1 MVKKVLIA
9 NRGVVAMRIARTL
22 RRLGMPYA
30 VVYSEADVGLP
41 YVREAPEAVEIGG
54 ARPQASYLRHEAIL
68 DAARRTECDSIH
80 PGYGFLSESAEF
92 ARKVVEGGFTF
103 IGPEPEHIAALGDKA
118 RAREVMVEAGFPA
131 LPASDPLSEDGDAEA
146 LAGAIGYPLLIKAS
160 AGGGGVGMQRVEC
173 PEQLA
178 GALSK
183 ARDFAGRFFGNRT
196 IFLERWLTEAK
207 HVEFQIVADGTGDA
221 LSLHQRDCSVQRRH
235 QKVIE
240 EAPAPFVNET
250 AARDL
255 GLRLAA
261 FFGRFGYSN
270 LATVEMLM
278 DRDGRFYFLEV
289 NTRLQVEHGVTERI
303 TGLDLVEIQLR
314 LASGERL
321 ENMLAAAP
329 EPHGHAIE
337 VRIYA
342 EDPIRFLPSPGPLRV
357 FRPPSPRPGLTMDV
371 GYAEGDT
378 VTPFYDPMLALVIA
392 HGRDRNSAIRRLD
405 EALADLEIGGVKTNI
420 PFLRSMLA
428 SDAFERGQH
437 HTTFAEAFASQTRT
451 LNSSFVATGSNG

>member
-1 MVKKVLIA
+1 MLKKVLIA

-22 RRLGMPYA
+22 RRLGVPYA
-30 VVYSEADVGLP
+30 VVYSESDAELP
-41 YVREAPEAVEIGG
+41 YVREAPEAAPIGE
-54 ARPQASYLRHEAIL
+54 ARPQSSYLRHEAIL
-68 DAARRTECDSIH
+68 DAARRTGCDAIH
-80 PGYGFLSESAEF
+80 PGYGFLSESANF
-92 ARKVVEGGFTF
+92 ARKVVDAGFTF
-103 IGPEPEHIAALGDKA
+103 IGPEPQHIAALGDKV

-131 LPASDPLSEDGDAEA
+131 LPASAPLPDEGDAEA
-146 LAGAIGYPLLIKAS
+146 LAEAIGYPLLIKAS
-160 AGGGGVGMQRVEC
+160 AGGGGVGMQRVDR

-178 GALSK
+178 VALSK

-196 IFLERWLTEAK
+196 VFLERWLTEAR
-207 HVEFQIVADGTGDA
+207 HVEFQIVADGMGDA
-221 LSLHQRDCSVQRRH
+221 WSLHQRDCSVQRRH

-240 EAPAPFVNET
+240 EAPAPFVDE
-250 AARDL
+250 AAAGDL

-261 FFGRFGYSN
+261 FFGRFGYRS

-289 NTRLQVEHGVTERI
+289 NTRLQVEHGVTELI

-321 ENMLAAAP
+321 GHILPAAP
-329 EPHGHAIE
+329 EPGGHAIE
-337 VRIYA
+337 ARIYA
-342 EDPIRFLPSPGPLRV
+342 EDPVSFLPSPGPLRV
-357 FRPPSPRPGLTMDV
+357 FRLPSVRPAVYMDV

-392 HGRDRNSAIRRLD
+392 YGQDRNAAIARLD
-405 EALADLEIGGVKTNI
+405 DALADFTVEGVKTNI

-428 SDAFERGQH
+428 SEAFEQGEH
-437 HTTFAEAFASQTRT
+437 HTTFAEGFASRPKTHS
-451 LNSSFVATGSNG
+451 SSFVAT

>member
-1 MVKKVLIA
+1 MFKKVLIA

-30 VVYSEADVGLP
+30 VVHSEADVSLP
-41 YVREAPEAVEIGG
+41 YVRESPEAVQIGE
-54 ARPQASYLRHEAIL
+54 ARPQMSYLRHEAIL
-68 DAARRTECDSIH
+68 DAARRTGCDAIH

-103 IGPEPEHIAALGDKA
+103 IGPEPQHIASLGDKA

-131 LPASDPLSEDGDAEA
+131 LPASAPLPDDGSAETRA
-146 LAGAIGYPLLIKAS
+146 KAIGYPLLIKAS
-160 AGGGGVGMQRVEC
+160 AGGGGVGMQRVDRPDE
-173 PEQLA
+173 LA

-183 ARDFAGRFFGNRT
+183 ARGFAERFFGNRT
-196 IFLERWLTEAK
+196 VFLECWLTEAR
-207 HVEFQIVADGTGDA
+207 HVEFQIVADGMGCA

-240 EAPAPFVNET
+240 EAPAPFVDEGAT
-250 AARDL
+250 RDL
-255 GLRLAA
+255 GMRLAA
-261 FFGRFGYSN
+261 FFGSFGYRN

-289 NTRLQVEHGVTERI
+289 NTRLQVEHGVTELI

-321 ENMLAAAP
+321 ENILPAAP
-329 EPHGHAIE
+329 EPDGHAVE
-337 VRIYA
+337 ARIYA
-342 EDPIRFLPSPGPLRV
+342 EDPIRFLPSPGPLHV
-357 FRPPSPRPGLTMDV
+357 FRPPSARPGLSMDV

-405 EALADLEIGGVKTNI
+405 GALADFGIEGVKTNI
-420 PFLRSMLA
+420 PFLRNMLA
-428 SDAFERGQH
+428 SDAFEHGQH
-437 HTTFAEAFASQTRT
+437 HTTFAEGFASRQKTPS
-451 LNSSFVATGSNG
+451 SSFVAT